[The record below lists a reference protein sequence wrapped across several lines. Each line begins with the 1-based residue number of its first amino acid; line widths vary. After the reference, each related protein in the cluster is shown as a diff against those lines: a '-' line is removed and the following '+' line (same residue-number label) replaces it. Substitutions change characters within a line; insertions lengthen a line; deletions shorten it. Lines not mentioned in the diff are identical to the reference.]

1 MCLTKAK
8 LSKEYFGWM
17 VDIIRDG
24 NRNTDEYQYLLS
36 YLYSKPFY
44 YTLPMD
50 MNRENDGIG
59 LRYKFGR
66 VKNYPDA
73 IIATELDDTDCSV
86 LEVMIALAIRCE
98 DQFAYDPEYGDRTG
112 VWFWEMIES
121 LGLMDEMDANF
132 DIDYVQRVIDRFL
145 SRNYQKNGKG
155 GLFTIH
161 DLNRDMRKTDIW
173 YQMCA
178 YLNEV
183 L

>member
-17 VDIIRDG
+17 IDIIRDG

-66 VKNYPDA
+66 AKDYPDA

-86 LEVMIALAIRCE
+86 LEAMIALAIRCE
-98 DQFAYDPEYGDRTG
+98 DQFAYDPEYGGRTG

>member
-1 MCLTKAK
+1 M
-8 LSKEYFGWM
+8 
-17 VDIIRDG
+17 
-24 NRNTDEYQYLLS
+24 
-36 YLYSKPFY
+36 
-44 YTLPMD
+44 
-50 MNRENDGIG
+50 
-59 LRYKFGR
+59 
-66 VKNYPDA
+66 
-73 IIATELDDTDCSV
+73 
-86 LEVMIALAIRCE
+86 AIRCE

-132 DIDYVQRVIDRFL
+132 DIDYVQRVVDRFL